1 MKSFKHFCSD
11 LAYLEATNA
20 KLIDKSETKNKK
32 VFGATDLVV
41 TGYHF
46 KKIQNLKLTSIDSE
60 QPFTPSLLS
69 CE

>member
-46 KKIQNLKLTSIDSE
+46 KKNTK
-60 QPFTPSLLS
+60 P
-69 CE
+69 